1 MLWECVFILA
11 IDTSGGQALTAA
23 QKEEYALKAKA
34 LGKVELE
41 NLGLDPAQKK
51 AVFASKCRA
60 LTWIVR

>member
-41 NLGLDPAQKK
+41 NLDPAQKK

-60 LTWIVR
+60 LTSIVR